1 MSSLDDAVRVASA
14 LREQK
19 KYPEAIDLLQRA
31 LAAAAPDDF
40 HRLAANREGVRRG
53 SGPSRRRQALRRR
66 HRDPRRRGRGRGGLA
81 SPA

>member
-19 KYPEAIDLLQRA
+19 KYSDAIDLLQRA

-40 HRLAANREGVRRG
+40 HRLAANREGVRAAEEAGLPAVAKRF
-53 SGPSRRRQALRRR
+53 ADAIAI
-66 HRDPRRRGRGRGGLA
+66 RDEEGEEEEA
-81 SPA
+81 

>member
-40 HRLAANREGVRRG
+40 HRLAANREGVRAFPP
-53 SGPSRRRQALRRR
+53 SPSASPTPSRSATKRARKRRPSLSC
-66 HRDPRRRGRGRGGLA
+66 LA
-81 SPA
+81 A